1 MPLDVNTWV
10 ICLIPKVECPKCLTQ
25 FCPISLCNVIVK
37 IVSKILANRL
47 QLVMSAVTGPFQ
59 SSFIPGRLASDNV
72 VVIHEMVHS
81 LRKLKGRTADTVMK
95 INLEKAYDRVDWTF
109 MREVLTVTSFA
120 KEFQEFI
127 MNIVTSTSLRVYWN
141 GELLDAFAP
150 LRGLR

>member
-1 MPLDVNTWV
+1 
-10 ICLIPKVECPKCLTQ
+10 
-25 FCPISLCNVIVK
+25 
-37 IVSKILANRL
+37 
-47 QLVMSAVTGPFQ
+47 
-59 SSFIPGRLASDNV
+59 
-72 VVIHEMVHS
+72 MVHS

-95 INLEKAYDRVDWTF
+95 INLDKAYDRVDWTF

-150 LRGLR
+150 SRGLR